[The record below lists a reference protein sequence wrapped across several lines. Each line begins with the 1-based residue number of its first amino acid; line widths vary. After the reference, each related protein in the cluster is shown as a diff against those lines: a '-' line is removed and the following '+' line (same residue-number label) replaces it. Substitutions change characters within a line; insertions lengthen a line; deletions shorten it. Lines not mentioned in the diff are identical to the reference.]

1 MTADRDHQ
9 PTWQPLSAMPVIG
22 SLIDDQLEGAREQYE
37 TLLRAEDRPYVL
49 DDATVARVKQV
60 YGDTA
65 ADLWLYDTQL
75 DRWSNEALTASQ
87 RDEAERLKTQMV
99 ALHEVVE
106 AILALAG
113 RFEGHT
119 IESVMAKSDY
129 ELGLEWFL
137 GRRRP

>member
-1 MTADRDHQ
+1 M
-9 PTWQPLSAMPVIG
+9 
-22 SLIDDQLEGAREQYE
+22 AR
-37 TLLRAEDRPYVL
+37 L
-49 DDATVARVKQV
+49 KQV

-75 DRWSNEALTASQ
+75 EHWSNEVLAAPQ
-87 RDEAERLKTQMV
+87 RDETERLTVQMV

-106 AILALAG
+106 AILALAA

>member
-1 MTADRDHQ
+1 M
-9 PTWQPLSAMPVIG
+9 
-22 SLIDDQLEGAREQYE
+22 IDDQLEGAREQYE

-49 DDATVARVKQV
+49 DDATLSRVKQV

-75 DRWSNEALTASQ
+75 DRWSDEALTASQ
-87 RDEAERLKTQMV
+87 GVEIELLKAQMV
-99 ALHEVVE
+99 ALHEVVK
-106 AILALAG
+106 AILALAS

-119 IESVMAKSDY
+119 IESVMVKSDY